1 MNSILKRA
9 LYFLIFAL
17 IIAFVMIPAYEIF
30 IGDLPVEEALQNI
43 TNNLSFQSIEI
54 WKRVFTFYLA
64 LWCGKA
70 ILWALSTA
78 SMKPQ

>member
-1 MNSILKRA
+1 
-9 LYFLIFAL
+9 
-17 IIAFVMIPAYEIF
+17 MIPAYEIF